1 MNPFPLGQQQS
12 QKRSREDFASI
23 HVGDCYSSFAQ
34 GSEISLSEQD
44 SKRGANASN
53 LSEISWNCFDEQIYS
68 IQKKKR
74 LNSKH
79 SSHSF
84 VNRFHA
90 LDQTAFATPIR
101 SCAHNVVQQAPSLTN
116 TCPSPSDLQALELQ
130 LYPQLNSLP
139 TPTDRNFDITSSNS
153 FIGIDAQPTASFEP
167 LSYLDRPFTV
177 LHSEDRKKELP
188 PQSSFVK
195 SQGAYQAAI
204 EQALSLRHL
213 VPPEPLCSTSSV
225 NSSGSN
231 DSIVP
236 TNATRNSSGKKESKR
251 FKPFHEEKWN
261 EHLDQLRAFKNKF
274 GHCLV
279 PHTFPENQ
287 NLARWVK
294 RQRRQYKLM
303 LTGNKCSTMTQERV
317 DILNDEGFI
326 WDSHDIVWRER
337 YNQLVDYKAKHG
349 HTRVPSY
356 CQENPQLAS
365 WVKCQRRQ
373 YKLFW
378 EGKRSSMSAE
388 RTQLLENIGFTWEV
402 KRQRSSSDYQK
413 LAQVLSDLH

>member
-1 MNPFPLGQQQS
+1 MNPFSLVQQQT
-12 QKRSREDFASI
+12 QKRSREDFASQ
-23 HVGDCYSSFAQ
+23 HASDCYSSFAK
-34 GSEISLSEQD
+34 SSDKSVPE
-44 SKRGANASN
+44 KRGANASN
-53 LSEISWNCFDEQIYS
+53 NLGEISWNCFDEQIYS
-68 IQKKKR
+68 IQKKQK
-74 LNSKH
+74 LNSNH
-79 SSHSF
+79 S
-84 VNRFHA
+84 NA
-90 LDQTAFATPIR
+90 LDQTNFATPIR
-101 SCAHNVVQQAPSLTN
+101 SQMSSVHQASLN
-116 TCPSPSDLQALELQ
+116 TMCPSPNDLQALEFQ
-130 LYPQLNSLP
+130 LYPQLNSFPP
-139 TPTDRNFDITSSNS
+139 TRERNFDFRSSNS
-153 FIGIDAQPTASFEP
+153 SIGIEALPTATFEP
-167 LSYLDRPFTV
+167 LSYLDRPFPV
-177 LHSEDRKKELP
+177 LHSKDRKKEIPVP
-188 PQSSFVK
+188 PQSFAT
-195 SQGAYQAAI
+195 SQGAYQAGSFNSNAI
-204 EQALSLRHL
+204 NQALSLKDIA
-213 VPPEPLCSTSSV
+213 PPEPLCPISSL
-225 NSSGSN
+225 NSSGS
-231 DSIVP
+231 SGS
-236 TNATRNSSGKKESKR
+236 RCGKKDSKR

-261 EHLDQLRAFKNKF
+261 EHLDQLRAFKKKF

-287 NLARWVK
+287 HLARWVK

-337 YNQLVDYKAKHG
+337 YNQLVEYKAKHG

-388 RTQLLENIGFTWEV
+388 RTELLESIGFTWEV
-402 KRQRSSSDYQK
+402 KKQRSSSDYQK